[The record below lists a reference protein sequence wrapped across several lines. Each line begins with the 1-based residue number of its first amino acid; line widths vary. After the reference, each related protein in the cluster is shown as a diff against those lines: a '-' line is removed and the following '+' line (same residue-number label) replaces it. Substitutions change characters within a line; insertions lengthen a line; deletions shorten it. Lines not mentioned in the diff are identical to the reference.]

1 MESYI
6 PMHDALLQ
14 KALEIYS
21 APEPN
26 SPIAFA
32 DALMDTESL
41 AMHCP
46 EHHFIVPA
54 ALLLAAHRKD
64 GHDIAVLEKD
74 LKTAL
79 MRAKSVPGG
88 FCGNCGCC
96 GAAIGTGIFAAVWL
110 GTNPKST
117 ENWALV
123 NRMTAAALSS
133 VATVEGPRCCKRV
146 TYLALT
152 AASEFFAKELSLN
165 FGDTPAITC
174 HHFAHNTE
182 CRGKACPYFPAK

>member
-14 KALEIYS
+14 KTLEIYS
-21 APEPN
+21 APELN

-64 GHDIAVLEKD
+64 GHDAATLEKD

-79 MRAKSVPGG
+79 TRAKSSLP
-88 FCGNCGCC
+88 
-96 GAAIGTGIFAAVWL
+96 
-110 GTNPKST
+110 S
-117 ENWALV
+117 
-123 NRMTAAALSS
+123 AALFCSIKQ
-133 VATVEGPRCCKRV
+133 TLPRPIKS
-146 TYLALT
+146 ALQRKKFT
-152 AASEFFAKELSLN
+152 
-165 FGDTPAITC
+165 
-174 HHFAHNTE
+174 
-182 CRGKACPYFPAK
+182 R